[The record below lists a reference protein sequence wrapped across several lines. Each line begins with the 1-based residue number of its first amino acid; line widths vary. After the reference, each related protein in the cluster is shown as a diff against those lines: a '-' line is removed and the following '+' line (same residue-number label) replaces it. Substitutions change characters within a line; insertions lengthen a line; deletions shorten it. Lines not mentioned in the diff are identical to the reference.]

1 MTLTQLDAFLSS
13 YLHIQDFPNDISLN
27 GIQVQN
33 SQPGTKQIKK
43 AAFCVDAC
51 RDTINRSIQAH
62 ADLLFVHHGL
72 FWGREQ
78 GLTGIHY
85 ERISQL
91 IQNDL
96 ALYACHLPLDAHKE
110 IGHNYSLARKI
121 GLSELEPFGEWN
133 RTIIGVK
140 GVFQKPVALDYIIK
154 QAGLEGAGPLTVLP
168 FGCKDIRTAGIICG
182 GGAREVSQA
191 IEQNLDLYITGEI
204 KHESYHTI
212 LESGISVIAGGHYET
227 EKLGVRLIMEKIE
240 EETDIEAVFI
250 ESPTSL

>member
-1 MTLTQLDAFLSS
+1 MEFFRNTKPYYRRRYNSKYGSACSQRFSGEKMTLTQLDAFLSS

-133 RTIIGVK
+133 RLFAEYLCYFLFMYLRMSRAT
-140 GVFQKPVALDYIIK
+140 ALAMMMPLMICCQYGSTPIK
-154 QAGLEGAGPLTVLP
+154 
-168 FGCKDIRTAGIICG
+168 
-182 GGAREVSQA
+182 
-191 IEQNLDLYITGEI
+191 
-204 KHESYHTI
+204 
-212 LESGISVIAGGHYET
+212 
-227 EKLGVRLIMEKIE
+227 VR
-240 EETDIEAVFI
+240 
-250 ESPTSL
+250 P